1 MRGRGFNHQMEEQDG
16 AFHTLDWKWIHEEIQ
31 WELNPENMQPYKKAK
46 KNYIDI
52 HILYIYIYHDQ

>member
-46 KNYIDI
+46 KSI
-52 HILYIYIYHDQ
+52 